1 MSAKASYRQAARD
14 IDLLCGVSVSAK
26 TQERIVNRTPIDAPE
41 ITEPVAEV
49 DLDGGMVRLVG
60 DPGQPSEWKQYKAV
74 RVNGDGPGM
83 AWFQDNSALLDWLHH
98 LTFVSLF
105 YCLGDGHAG
114 IWSLF
119 AQFDVPQIAEEI
131 LDWYHL
137 IENWRANSPH
147 KNPSHQRWGTHYCPA
162 IFNPSPHPTIQTLF
176 GEVASLRTRW

>member
-1 MSAKASYRQAARD
+1 LRLGPIQAENLGVKPGIQQSPLLELCCQRMSAKTSYRQAARD
-14 IDLLCGVSVSAK
+14 IDLLSGVSVSAK
-26 TQERIVNRTPIDAPE
+26 TQERIVNRTPIEAPE
-41 ITEPVAEV
+41 ITEPVTEV

-98 LTFVSLF
+98 LSFVSLF

-119 AQFDVPQIAEEI
+119 AQLEVPQVAEEI
-131 LDWYHL
+131 LDWYSGSRFREVQH
-137 IENWRANSPH
+137 
-147 KNPSHQRWGTHYCPA
+147 NP
-162 IFNPSPHPTIQTLF
+162 
-176 GEVASLRTRW
+176 